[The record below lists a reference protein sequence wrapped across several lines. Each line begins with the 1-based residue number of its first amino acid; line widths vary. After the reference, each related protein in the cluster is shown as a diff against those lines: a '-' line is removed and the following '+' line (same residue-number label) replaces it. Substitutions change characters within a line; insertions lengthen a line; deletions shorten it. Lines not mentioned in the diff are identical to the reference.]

1 MVNESIESKSIII
14 RIIIIYQVIMHL
26 VYLHMELKQ
35 TINMY
40 HAITYNHHE
49 IIEHVH
55 MNYLDM
61 N

>member
-1 MVNESIESKSIII
+1 MVNESIESKPIII
-14 RIIIIYQVIMHL
+14 RITIIYQVIMHL